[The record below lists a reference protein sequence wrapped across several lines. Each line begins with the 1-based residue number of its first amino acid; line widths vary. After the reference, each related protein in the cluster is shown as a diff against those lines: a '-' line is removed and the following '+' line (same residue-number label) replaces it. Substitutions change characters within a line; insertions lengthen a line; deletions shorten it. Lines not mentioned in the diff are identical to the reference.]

1 MKKAFFYGRY
11 SSSSQTEQSIEGQ
24 LHVCEQY
31 AKQNGIQIVSQYID
45 RAKSGKT
52 DNRPEF
58 QQMIADTAKKPVDM
72 VLVYKL
78 DRFARNRYDSAI
90 YKRKLKQ
97 SGIAVVSATE
107 PLTDTPEGIIMEALL
122 EGMDEYYSAELS
134 RKTRRGLTE
143 SFKKGLY
150 LNGTAPFGYLVK
162 DHRLAVDETK
172 APIAIEIFQRYAD
185 GERFA
190 DIIRWLDS
198 MGIPNTA
205 GNRWQKWNIS
215 AILKSRVYIGEYTRK
230 DMELAV
236 PCPALVDKEVFEK
249 VQKNLA
255 ESAHKARMRDFDYI
269 LTGNLFCGE
278 CGGHLSGNS
287 VTSRYNYTYRYYRCG
302 SCRKMLS
309 YPAVQLH
316 DRVVGALREY
326 LTDEKLDELASGAY
340 RAYAEQETPKDTRAA
355 IEQELTSV
363 EKQLQNAVSAIL
375 NGVDALTLKDA
386 MSDLERRKSDL
397 QAALEDA
404 EIPAPELT
412 CDHFR
417 MALQIIMEKAQT
429 DDVKQLIHTVVN
441 NIVLKNGTAYI
452 FINLTD
458 NEQEPPMEKICI
470 ETDTLP
476 PAHLYTKYPGW
487 IVIAA

>member
-11 SSSSQTEQSIEGQ
+11 SSSNQTEQSIEGQ

-31 AKQNGIQIVSQYID
+31 AQQNGIQIVSQYID

-58 QQMIADTAKKPVDM
+58 QRMITDSAKQPVDM

-162 DHRLAVDETK
+162 DQRLAVDETK
-172 APIAIEIFQRYAD
+172 APIAVEIFQRYAD

-190 DIIRWLDS
+190 DIIRWLDG
-198 MGIPNTA
+198 MGIPNAA
-205 GNRWQKWNIS
+205 GNNWQKWNIS
-215 AILKSRVYIGEYTRK
+215 AILKSRIYIGEYTRK
-230 DMELAV
+230 DMEWAV
-236 PCPALVDKEVFEK
+236 PCPALVDKGVFER
-249 VQKNLA
+249 VQKILA
-255 ESAHKARMRDFDYI
+255 ASAHKARMHDFDYI
-269 LTGNLFCGE
+269 LSGKLYCGE
-278 CGGHLSGNS
+278 CGGRLSGNS
-287 VTSRYNYTYRYYRCG
+287 AGGRGFKYRYYRCQNR
-302 SCRKMLS
+302 CRELS

-316 DRVVGALREY
+316 DRVIGALREY
-326 LTDEKLDELASGAY
+326 LVDEKLDELAAGAY
-340 RAYAEQETPKDTRAA
+340 RTYAEQETPKDTGAA
-355 IEQELTSV
+355 LKQELASV
-363 EKQLQNAVSAIL
+363 EKQIQNAVSAIL
-375 NGVDALTLKDA
+375 SGVDALTLKDA
-386 MSDLERRKSDL
+386 LSDLERRRNDL
-397 QAALEDA
+397 QSALEDA

-412 CDHFR
+412 YDHFR

-441 NIVLKNGTAYI
+441 RIVLKDRMAYI

-458 NEQEPPMEKICI
+458 EEQEPPLEKFCI
-470 ETDTLP
+470 EVDTLP
-476 PAHLYTKYPGW
+476 PAPSPEGRG
-487 IVIAA
+487 